1 MMRTHNRLRFQT
13 RVCGVYLLKWVP
25 LQGLSVAAS
34 LSQSQGAYLK
44 QQLRSVIRRYLDHF
58 MSASPSIGVIANHPV
73 LLSACEVNPTPRGA
87 ALRRAILEVLWYVTQ
102 DRGRCPLRHKDVHL
116 TTL

>member
-1 MMRTHNRLRFQT
+1 MVSDQSS
-13 RVCGVYLLKWVP
+13 CLLKWVP

-44 QQLRSVIRRYLDHF
+44 QQLRSVIRRYLDRF
-58 MSASPSIGVIANHPV
+58 LPASPSVGIIANHPV
-73 LLSACEVNPTPRGA
+73 LLGACEANPTPRGA
-87 ALRRAILEVLWYVTQ
+87 ALRKAILEVLWYVTQ
-102 DRGRCPLRHKDVHL
+102 DRGQCHLGHKDVDL